1 MPGRGSGGCGI
12 GKSSKSSIKAES
24 LLLATEVFPDEFKN
38 SKDLSALLAVKK
50 RSLVGVRGGVA
61 EHKEGAG
68 PMEALEFFF
77 DTTTPIL
84 IA

>member
-1 MPGRGSGGCGI
+1 MPGRGGSGVT
-12 GKSSKSSIKAES
+12 KSSKSSIKAES
-24 LLLATEVFPDEFKN
+24 LLLATEVFPDE
-38 SKDLSALLAVKK
+38 LK
-50 RSLVGVRGGVA
+50 RSLVGVRGGVP

>member
-24 LLLATEVFPDEFKN
+24 LLLATEVFPDEF
-38 SKDLSALLAVKK
+38 KK